1 MCKIQ
6 RDSFAYLALVRE
18 GAHDGVVLEVG
29 GGDGGNALLDVPELR
44 LEVLELDQILIFRLY

>member
-29 GGDGGNALLDVPELR
+29 GGDGGDALLDVAELR
-44 LEVLELDQILIFRLY
+44 LEVLELDQIKV